1 MGSDSYYKC
10 LPVQDA
16 FDDNT
21 HLVFVVFVLVVVVV
35 VVALHENID
44 ASQRGT
50 KNAELLPR

>member
-21 HLVFVVFVLVVVVV
+21 HLVFVVFVFVVVVV